1 MTKIRTNKVNQTPE
15 PTEELNN
22 NTTHSND
29 DNSANIKKEHKKS
42 RIVDAEKKLAQ
53 LEEVYFIH
61 YIGRKT

>member
-15 PTEELNN
+15 PTEELNY